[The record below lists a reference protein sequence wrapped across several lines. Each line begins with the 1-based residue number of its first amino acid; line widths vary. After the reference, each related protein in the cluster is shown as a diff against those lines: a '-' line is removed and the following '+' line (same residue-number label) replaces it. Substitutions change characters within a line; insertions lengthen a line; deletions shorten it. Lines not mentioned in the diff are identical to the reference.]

1 MAELTTYLF
10 PAVQGL
16 FCLIVAVVWLIG
28 FIRQRNIGF
37 LLLTLATLA
46 EGVTSL
52 VRQALINYVFFHES
66 HLSAAEK
73 VDCRWDDFLHDSWLL
88 HSLLA
93 GYRPRRDPGYL
104 SSIEISNQLPDQFL
118 LYLVRLMRQ
127 HKKVGGFAPLR
138 NRQVGYS

>member
-46 EGVTSL
+46 EGVTSPI
-52 VRQALINYVFFHES
+52 RQALINYVIFHES
-66 HLSAAEK
+66 HLSAAERSTAIATITYTILGLYI
-73 VDCRWDDFLHDSWLL
+73 VFWLVTAL
-88 HSLLA
+88 GATLVVFHRSKYQIA
-93 GYRPRRDPGYL
+93 PGPIPPV
-104 SSIEISNQLPDQFL
+104 S
-118 LYLVRLMRQ
+118 
-127 HKKVGGFAPLR
+127 G
-138 NRQVGYS
+138 

>member
-1 MAELTTYLF
+1 MAELTTYLI

-52 VRQALINYVFFHES
+52 VRQALINYVFYHEP
-66 HLSAAEK
+66 HLSASERSTAGATIAFTILGFYI
-73 VDCRWDDFLHDSWLL
+73 VFWLVTAL
-88 HSLLA
+88 GATLVVFHRSKYQIA
-93 GYRPRRDPGYL
+93 PGPIPPV
-104 SSIEISNQLPDQFL
+104 S
-118 LYLVRLMRQ
+118 
-127 HKKVGGFAPLR
+127 G
-138 NRQVGYS
+138 